1 MCFLMEVRIH
11 GVLGSSGGSLVLWS
25 TYCSGAPTYPSQ
37 RSMLLLLRGSGT
49 SRDQKQPT
57 EGCTPCGGDHDATVA
72 DNASG
77 LTAASEPSHR
87 LLVRSVG
94 GGSGVGSTRSNQ
106 GSSCR
111 RRCSRR

>member
-1 MCFLMEVRIH
+1 MLNFALTEFSEVRT
-11 GVLGSSGGSLVLWS
+11 LPW
-25 TYCSGAPTYPSQ
+25 CSGAHTALEHIHTPHKGVCCSRYG
-37 RSMLLLLRGSGT
+37 GSGT